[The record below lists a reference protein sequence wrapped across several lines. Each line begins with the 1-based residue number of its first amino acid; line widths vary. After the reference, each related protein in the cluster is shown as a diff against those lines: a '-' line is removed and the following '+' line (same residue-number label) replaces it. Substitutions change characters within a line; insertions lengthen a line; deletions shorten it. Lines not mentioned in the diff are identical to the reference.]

1 MIAVSTDRS
10 NTCLKALGG
19 CFVIQRF
26 SGSFIELSGDGA
38 QLGLAMYQKI
48 WAFWKVL
55 PQQSVGI
62 FVSAALPW
70 DVWVTEKDIDIRRQR
85 EVPMSRHLLAAV
97 ASKGLV
103 KFFRQILRLLD
114 EGRNDAVAVLVANFY
129 QHHKAGI
136 TLDQHG
142 NEAVARACNQVIL
155 LQADR
160 RMHAFAVRPMTWDRT
175 ILDCSRSFPN

>member
-1 MIAVSTDRS
+1 MIAVSTDRG
-10 NTCLKALGG
+10 NKFLKALGG
-19 CFVIQRF
+19 CFVVQRF

-48 WAFWKVL
+48 CAFWKVL
-55 PQQSVGI
+55 PQKLVGI

-70 DVWVTEKDIDIRRQR
+70 DVRVTKKDIDIRRQR
-85 EVPMSRHLLAAV
+85 EVPMPGHLLDTAPI
-97 ASKGLV
+97 KGFV

-114 EGRNDAVAVLVANFY
+114 EGRNDAVAVFVAKFC

-136 TLDQHG
+136 TLDQRG
-142 NEAVARACNQVIL
+142 NEAVAQACNQATL

-160 RMHAFAVRPMTWDRT
+160 QMHAFAVRPMT
-175 ILDCSRSFPN
+175 